1 MATEYETFSV
11 EHDAGVARVT
21 IDHPPVNLLDL
32 PMLRDLT
39 VLVGEL
45 EAEDPDAPDATRVV
59 IVRSADPEF
68 FVAHADLGLI
78 KALPRDPR
86 PDPTELDFFPALVE
100 RVRTLPQVTIAQVEG
115 RARGGGSELILSMDM
130 RFAAIGRSLLAQPEV
145 AIGIIPG
152 GGGTQRLGRFLGR
165 ARALEVVL
173 GCDDFDAETA
183 ERYGWIDR
191 ALPPDELQPFVDRL
205 ARRIASFPARA
216 VRLAKRAVDAATPD
230 WRPGLLAEAKAWNE
244 VLTDPELD
252 ARFDAAL
259 AAGAQTRAGE
269 LSLSDLLGPG
279 SLSDRSDR

>member
-1 MATEYETFSV
+1 
-11 EHDAGVARVT
+11 
-21 IDHPPVNLLDL
+21 
-32 PMLRDLT
+32 
-39 VLVGEL
+39 
-45 EAEDPDAPDATRVV
+45 
-59 IVRSADPEF
+59 
-68 FVAHADLGLI
+68 
-78 KALPRDPR
+78 
-86 PDPTELDFFPALVE
+86 
-100 RVRTLPQVTIAQVEG
+100 
-115 RARGGGSELILSMDM
+115 MDM
-130 RFAAIGRSLLAQPEV
+130 RFAAIGRTLLAQPEV

-165 ARALEVVL
+165 ARALEAVL

-205 ARRIASFPARA
+205 ARRIASFPAPA

-244 VLTDPELD
+244 VLTDPGLD

>member
-1 MATEYETFSV
+1 
-11 EHDAGVARVT
+11 
-21 IDHPPVNLLDL
+21 VNLLDL

-39 VLVGEL
+39 RLAGEL

-59 IVRSADPEF
+59 VLRSADPEF
-68 FVAHADLGLI
+68 FIAHADLALI

-100 RVRTLPQVTIAQVEG
+100 RFRTLPQVTIAQVEG
-115 RARGGGSELILSMDM
+115 RARGGGSELILSLDM
-130 RFAAIGRSLLAQPEV
+130 RFAAIGRACFGQPEV

-152 GGGTQRLGRFLGR
+152 GGSTQRLGRFLGR
-165 ARALEVVL
+165 ARALEAVL

-183 ERYGWIDR
+183 ERYGWVNR
-191 ALPPDELQPFVDRL
+191 ALPPDELEPFVERL
-205 ARRIASFPARA
+205 ARRVASFPARA
-216 VRLAKRAVDAATPD
+216 VRLAKQAVDAGAPD
-230 WRPGLLAEAKAWNE
+230 WRPGLLAEGRAWNE

-269 LSLSDLLGPG
+269 LSLPELLEPGP
-279 SLSDRSDR
+279 LSGRSDR